1 VASGNAVVDDSVL
14 EAILRSGVTL
24 PAPSRSLMQL
34 QAALADD
41 RSGPRELASVVARD
55 PVLVGALTRIAN
67 SPAFYHQGS
76 ARSLV
81 DVVARLG
88 GTKTLAIAVSTTMRS
103 AFSGVDQ
110 TIVDAVWERS
120 AHVASRALHAA
131 RRSSQRQLADLA
143 YFAALVHDAGIC
155 VLLRRTPGAAAGLRG
170 LGAAEFDAGALAFD
184 AATGAAHA
192 AVSAIVARNWKLP
205 PVINEAVRIHH
216 QPPEALQP
224 GDEAELVALLIAV
237 GRRAVSGATDEW
249 ARWEPLAAAGL
260 GLDPPMIEAM
270 ADQHAGGGA
279 AR

>member
-1 VASGNAVVDDSVL
+1 
-14 EAILRSGVTL
+14 
-24 PAPSRSLMQL
+24 
-34 QAALADD
+34 
-41 RSGPRELASVVARD
+41 
-55 PVLVGALTRIAN
+55 
-67 SPAFYHQGS
+67 
-76 ARSLV
+76 
-81 DVVARLG
+81 
-88 GTKTLAIAVSTTMRS
+88 MRS

-216 QPPEALQP
+216 QPPEVLQP

-249 ARWEPLAAAGL
+249 AQWEPLAAAGL

-270 ADQHAGGGA
+270 ADQHTGGGT